1 MQEGKPTPQFFS
13 GWVKNAPVKAPGGIA
28 KSQGRAAERGV
39 PQLQWKTKF
48 RKKKAE
54 PAERIASMPAEHK
67 GPCCGGTKVWGGDSR
82 EAATTRMKGQL
93 FYECEC
99 LLAAVNLSR
108 NHSRSPRRLARRKGG
123 MFSPCIDVQSSMFV
137 SRVAC
142 TR

>member
-1 MQEGKPTPQFFS
+1 MQEGGPTPQFFS

-39 PQLQWKTKF
+39 PQQQWKTTF

-54 PAERIASMPAEHK
+54 PAERIANMPAEHK

-93 FYECEC
+93 FYECLGCRQPLEKP
-99 LLAAVNLSR
+99 LEVTEKAGTTQGL
-108 NHSRSPRRLARRKGG
+108 
-123 MFSPCIDVQSSMFV
+123 FSPCIDIQSSI
-137 SRVAC
+137 
-142 TR
+142 